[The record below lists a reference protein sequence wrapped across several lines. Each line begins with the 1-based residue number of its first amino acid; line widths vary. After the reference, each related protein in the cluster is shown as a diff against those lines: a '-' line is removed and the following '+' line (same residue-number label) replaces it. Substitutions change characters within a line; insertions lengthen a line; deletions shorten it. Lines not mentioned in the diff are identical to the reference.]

1 LNSPPLLFHS
11 KRLRSA
17 RAQAIPVDSGT
28 LAQLD
33 QASAAIAARFGQSPG
48 PVSALERGC

>member
-1 LNSPPLLFHS
+1 VPGDPE
-11 KRLRSA
+11 RAARSA

-33 QASAAIAARFGQSPG
+33 QASAAISARFGQSPG